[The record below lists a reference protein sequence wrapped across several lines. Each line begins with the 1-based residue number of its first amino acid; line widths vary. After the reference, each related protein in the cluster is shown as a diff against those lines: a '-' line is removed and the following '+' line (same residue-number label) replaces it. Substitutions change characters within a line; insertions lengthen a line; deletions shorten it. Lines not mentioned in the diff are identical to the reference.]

1 MQGTG
6 DQRRLTLH
14 RKAVP
19 AQATAGGASR
29 REVKEIWQ
37 WCQEEGGALWD
48 VSQGELQAM
57 LQAGTL
63 SPEVQELVTRK

>member
-6 DQRRLTLH
+6 NQRRLTLH

-19 AQATAGGASR
+19 AQASDGASR
-29 REVKEIWQ
+29 RGVKEIWQ
-37 WCQEEGGALWD
+37 WCQEEGGALWN

-57 LQAGTL
+57 LQSGTL
-63 SPEVQELVTRK
+63 SPEVQEVVTRK